1 MAIRKPLFKLLGHV
15 CIFIGLLRHN
25 WVYPG
30 LCWHIAASIGEL
42 VFIPLDVS
50 LTFNLSEDDPM
61 LIKIQKLVELA
72 CNCYL
77 DQDDAFAQQYV
88 REIDLIV
95 DKLYCS
101 QNVD

>member
-1 MAIRKPLFKLLGHV
+1 
-15 CIFIGLLRHN
+15 
-25 WVYPG
+25 
-30 LCWHIAASIGEL
+30 
-42 VFIPLDVS
+42 
-50 LTFNLSEDDPM
+50 LTFNLSEDDPR